1 MSLENIGAHTVKQMN
16 QGNRTEQA
24 HQHNLNQQM
33 DKLLNTHNQIMTK
46 ILQQGVTIPKDTFE
60 KVQREAGALKRVFF
74 GLDNQLFEPGMLP
87 PNQDEFVVFYTKT
100 IPVVIPTIF
109 FEPGDNQAEM
119 YAEGI
124 TLNLIRSDNWWDYD
138 KHELEFAKF
147 LKVGLVFFS
156 HDNYIKKEHIK
167 DIKIVTDPYLPEKAI
182 VFSMS
187 CNLFAL
193 LMFFYTNKQY
203 FHNLNAGI
211 HAFLKFIE
219 KK

>member
-1 MSLENIGAHTVKQMN
+1 MSLENIGAYNVKQMN
-16 QGNRTEQA
+16 QGNRSEQA
-24 HQHNLNQQM
+24 NQHNQAAQM
-33 DKLLNTHNQIMTK
+33 DKLLNTHNHMMTK

-60 KVQREAGALKRVFF
+60 KLQREVSPLKRFFF
-74 GLDNQLFEPGMLP
+74 GLDNQLFEQGMLP
-87 PNQDEFVVFYTKT
+87 PNQEEFVVFYTKT

-109 FEPGDNQAEM
+109 FESGDNQKDI
-119 YAEGI
+119 YSEGL
-124 TLNLIRSDNWWDYD
+124 TLNLLKSDNWWDYE
-138 KHELEFAKF
+138 KYELEFSKF

-156 HDNYIKKEHIK
+156 HENYIKKESIK
-167 DIKIVTDPYLPEKAI
+167 EIKIVKDPYLPEKAI

-187 CNLFAL
+187 CNFFAL

-203 FHNLNAGI
+203 FQNLNAGI